1 MPLVDGRDENKLPE
15 DGRNENQPP
24 DHDGKVDDLEQIAQ
38 ESHGITRRVF
48 NKVVATLGIAVL
60 GDGISGGK
68 LTGMILNDHHVE
80 DDLHKASANE
90 AAKLGEVADRV
101 ATDLEGKME
110 GLSDREKALKI
121 VDYLGTAVFAWGIK
135 DLMPDVFK
143 SGHGH
148 IHAAHYGAMMA
159 LTGLKAQLSDKEGRH
174 HLEEEWVSTTKA
186 FVIISGT
193 IALAEGLNMNLLA
206 AYQEAAG
213 KAPSREDKIALM
225 TMLASV
231 LSPAVTTV
239 GSASVM
245 RDIANEFADGDPKV
259 MATCVSHTSN
269 LSGYLL
275 FGDPPF
281 IAVCEKYGFAE
292 GIKWQLSTMWP
303 LALYSLFSS
312 TLKLNYFMAQK
323 EGLKGEEASRVALRN
338 TTTALARNIPFLAK
352 IVAKSLANVARYF
365 TGMKQDV
372 GGLQIQIGEVLTQKF
387 ANLARLPFAAEFDI
401 HGPEVHEGMTRD
413 VPAVRVG
420 NDLVATIL
428 EKISSTEGENGADK
442 DSHLNLRKAIEGGDW
457 DEVARL
463 GAVLRISDI
472 GIFITTLK
480 DLHDNARIDESPTK
494 LDISSTLLSYIN
506 PVRIYDKATDVNRIK
521 TAIGHNLG
529 DVVNVFPFQA
539 GSVPFLLTAFKD
551 AVSAMEAM
559 GLSETEREIVTF
571 FMIMIFSM
579 FADNYVACKI
589 GLELYPKKPE
599 IALIAAIQGGSHT
612 AIGNMANIAQFDLNT
627 FSLKDSFRQF
637 GWHLDNIA
645 VGLLWSRALGL
656 VYKTGIITVPEV
668 AKKPE
673 AHASNAPSVQGQI
686 KVTRRGFF
694 SIFDSKNKAT

>member
-1 MPLVDGRDENKLPE
+1 MSLDGRDPK
-15 DGRNENQPP
+15 QPP
-24 DHDGKVDDLEQIAQ
+24 DHGKVDDSEQKVDDFGKI
-38 ESHGITRRVF
+38 EERSHGFTRRVF
-48 NKVVATLGIAVL
+48 SRVVALLGIGVL
-60 GDGISGGK
+60 ADGISGGK
-68 LTGMILNDHHVE
+68 LSGSLLGGHHEEV
-80 DDLHKASANE
+80 DLHKASANE
-90 AAKLGEVADRV
+90 AAKLGEVADKV
-101 ATDLEGKME
+101 ATDLKDQMK
-110 GLSDREKALKI
+110 GLNDREKALKI

-148 IHAAHYGAMMA
+148 IHAAHYGAMLA
-159 LTGLKAQLSDKEGRH
+159 LTGLKAQLSDEEGRR
-174 HLEEEWVSTTKA
+174 HLKEEWVSTANA

-193 IALAEGLNMNLLA
+193 IALAEGLKMNLLE
-206 AYQEAAG
+206 AYQAAAD
-213 KAPSREDKIALM
+213 KAPSRADKIALM

-231 LSPAVTTV
+231 LSPTVTTV
-239 GSASVM
+239 GSSSIM
-245 RDIANEFADGDPKV
+245 RDIANKFAEGDQKV
-259 MATCVSHTSN
+259 IATCVSHTSN

-292 GIKWQLSTMWP
+292 GIKWQFSTMWP

-323 EGLKGEEASRVALRN
+323 DGLKGKEAFRVALKN
-338 TTTALARNIPFLAK
+338 TTTALTRNIPFLAK
-352 IVAKSLANVARYF
+352 IVAQSLANVARYF

-372 GGLQIQIGEVLTQKF
+372 GGLQMQIGEVLTQKF
-387 ANLARLPFAAEFDI
+387 TNLVRLPFAAEFDT
-401 HGPEVHEGMTRD
+401 HGHEVHEGVTRD
-413 VPAVRVG
+413 IPEVRVG

-428 EKISSTEGENGADK
+428 EKISSTEGKNGDPK
-442 DSHLNLRKAIEGGDW
+442 DSRSNLRKAIDGGNW
-457 DEVARL
+457 DEVERL
-463 GAVLRISDI
+463 GAVFQIPNMEI
-472 GIFITTLK
+472 IIATLK
-480 DLHDNARIDESPTK
+480 DLHDNARIDESTTK
-494 LDISSTLLSYIN
+494 PDIPSTLLGYIN
-506 PVRIYDKATDVNRIK
+506 PARIYDKATDVRRIK

-529 DVVNVFPFQA
+529 DVVDVFPFQA

-551 AVSAMEAM
+551 SVSAMEAM
-559 GLSETEREIVTF
+559 GLSETEREIITF

-627 FSLKDSFRQF
+627 FSLKDSFKQF

-673 AHASNAPSVQGQI
+673 AHASKTEQGQKGLI
-686 KVTRRGFF
+686 GMTRRDLFKFG
-694 SIFDSKNKAT
+694 SRNKAT